1 MVGRG
6 AILAM
11 LMASPAFGQQICMG
25 YADAVES
32 LYTQHGESI
41 AMSALVDG
49 GNIVVTFANPE
60 TSTWTMIIVRPDGIA
75 CGLAHG
81 TNIEFH
87 KPRPNL

>member
-1 MVGRG
+1 MRLVIA
-6 AILAM
+6 AIAV
-11 LMASPAFGQQICMG
+11 MASPATGQSICMG

-41 AMSALVDG
+41 AMSGLVDG
-49 GNIVVTFANPE
+49 GNLIVTFTNPE
-60 TSTWTMIIVRPDGIA
+60 TGDWTMIIVRPDGIA

-81 TNIEFH
+81 ASLELH